1 MQFFTKTIQV
11 ASEDLDALNHVNN
24 VRYVQWINDIAKAHW
39 TQEATSEQL
48 NDYFWVV
55 IKHVIQYK
63 SPAFLNDVLLLKTYV
78 SHSEGVTSTRVVEI
92 VNNNT
97 NKLLVHAETD
107 YCLIDAKTER
117 PSRIPTELIELFD

>member
-1 MQFFTKTIQV
+1 
-11 ASEDLDALNHVNN
+11 
-24 VRYVQWINDIAKAHW
+24 
-39 TQEATSEQL
+39 
-48 NDYFWVV
+48 
-55 IKHVIQYK
+55 
-63 SPAFLNDVLLLKTYV
+63 V